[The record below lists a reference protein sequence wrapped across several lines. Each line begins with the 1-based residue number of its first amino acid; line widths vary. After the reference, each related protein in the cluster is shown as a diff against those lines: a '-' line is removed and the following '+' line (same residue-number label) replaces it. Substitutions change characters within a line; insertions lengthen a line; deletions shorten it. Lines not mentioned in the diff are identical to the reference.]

1 MNKEIAKRICEQM
14 TEDIDNLCNCPRK
27 DEKIIDCYGCR
38 ELAIKTLL
46 DYINQLETN
55 RDELKKWLVYH
66 KVRPTALSTIYAQ
79 MEYNFYEGVLNK
91 MKELE
96 RGKK

>member
-1 MNKEIAKRICEQM
+1 MTLIYKINDLERKMPYKQWEALKKEFVEFAKDKKQI
-14 TEDIDNLCNCPRK
+14 
-27 DEKIIDCYGCR
+27 
-38 ELAIKTLL
+38 
-46 DYINQLETN
+46 ETN
-55 RDELKKWLVYH
+55 WNELKDWLEYH

-96 RGKK
+96 RGKE